1 MLSCLRFLVVT
12 LCLLLAACQV
22 ELYGNLSQ
30 REANE
35 MIAVLTRAGIDAS
48 REEVSDGI
56 FRVMV
61 EEARMA
67 DAVEAL
73 ALAGLPAERFQS
85 LGEVFPGDG
94 LIVSPFEQ
102 RIRTMHALNQE
113 IARTITTISGVRN
126 ARVHIVLPE
135 LDLRGQPMNQPSA
148 SILIHHAP
156 GLDTEA
162 MATRVRMLVANA
174 VQGMD
179 FRNVAVA
186 FFDTSQS
193 LPGAS
198 PRASAQA
205 EATVQPASA
214 EGTVTMA
221 EPAAPVSR
229 GESGSSGPP
238 SAAPS
243 SDPGQDESLPF
254 LTRIAPYIFWA
265 AALAMALGA
274 GFLAWRQRLAARN
287 AS

>member
-1 MLSCLRFLVVT
+1 MPGRLRPFVVT
-12 LCLLLAACQV
+12 LCLFLAACQV

-35 MIAVLTRAGIDAS
+35 MIAVLARAGIEAS
-48 REEVSDGI
+48 REEVGDNL

-73 ALAGLPAERFQS
+73 ARAGLPAERFQS
-85 LGEVFPGDG
+85 LGEIFPGDG
-94 LIVSPFEQ
+94 LIVSPYEQ

-113 IARTITTISGVRN
+113 IARTISTISGVRN

-135 LDLRGQPMNQPSA
+135 LDLRGQPMNRPSA
-148 SILIHHAP
+148 SILIQHAP

-162 MATRVRMLVANA
+162 LTTRVRMLVANA

-186 FFDTSQS
+186 FFDTAAGM
-193 LPGAS
+193 PG
-198 PRASAQA
+198 SAQA
-205 EATVQPASA
+205 AVA
-214 EGTVTMA
+214 
-221 EPAAPVSR
+221 AAPANAARPVAAIDTGAARTLMAMS
-229 GESGSSGPP
+229 PP
-238 SAAPS
+238 EDGVSAAATEEP
-243 SDPGQDESLPF
+243 PLPF

-265 AALAMALGA
+265 AALAMAAGA
-274 GFLAWRQRLAARN
+274 GFLAWRQRLAARGT
-287 AS
+287 S

>member
-1 MLSCLRFLVVT
+1 MPGRLRPFVVA
-12 LCLLLAACQV
+12 LCLFLAACQV

-35 MIAVLTRAGIDAS
+35 MIAVLARAGIEAS
-48 REEVSDGI
+48 REEVSDNL

-61 EEARMA
+61 EEAKMA

-73 ALAGLPAERFQS
+73 ARAGLPAERFQS
-85 LGEVFPGDG
+85 LGEIFPGDG
-94 LIVSPFEQ
+94 LIVSPYEQ

-113 IARTITTISGVRN
+113 IARTISTISGVRN

-135 LDLRGQPMNQPSA
+135 LDLRGQPMNRPSA

-162 MATRVRMLVANA
+162 LTTRVRMLVANA

-186 FFDTSQS
+186 FFDASHGLS
-193 LPGAS
+193 AS
-198 PRASAQA
+198 PAAAVGQA
-205 EATVQPASA
+205 
-214 EGTVTMA
+214 
-221 EPAAPVSR
+221 
-229 GESGSSGPP
+229 
-238 SAAPS
+238 
-243 SDPGQDESLPF
+243 DPGLTDARADAVIDTRAARNLMAVTPSDASSASTGENAPPLPF
-254 LTRIAPYIFWA
+254 MTRIAPYIFWA
-265 AALAMALGA
+265 AALAMVAGA
-274 GFLAWRQRLAARN
+274 GFLAWRQRAATRG

>member
-1 MLSCLRFLVVT
+1 MRPFVVT
-12 LCLLLAACQV
+12 LCLFLAACQV

-35 MIAVLTRAGIDAS
+35 MIAVLARAGIEAS
-48 REEVSDGI
+48 REEVGDNL

-61 EEARMA
+61 EEAKMA

-73 ALAGLPAERFQS
+73 ARAGLPAERFQS
-85 LGEVFPGDG
+85 LGEIFPGDG
-94 LIVSPFEQ
+94 LIVSPYEQ

-113 IARTITTISGVRN
+113 IARTISTISGVRN

-135 LDLRGQPMNQPSA
+135 LDLRGQPMNRPSA

-162 MATRVRMLVANA
+162 LTTRVRMLVANA

-186 FFDTSQS
+186 FFDASHGMS
-193 LPGAS
+193 AS
-198 PRASAQA
+198 PAASASP
-205 EATVQPASA
+205 ATVAAQADPGLNDARADAVIDTRPAQNLMA
-214 EGTVTMA
+214 VTPPDA
-221 EPAAPVSR
+221 PAALI
-229 GESGSSGPP
+229 GETAPP
-238 SAAPS
+238 
-243 SDPGQDESLPF
+243 LPF
-254 LTRIAPYIFWA
+254 MTRIAPYIFWA
-265 AALAMALGA
+265 AALAMAAGA
-274 GFLAWRQRLAARN
+274 GFLAWRQRAATRG

>member
-1 MLSCLRFLVVT
+1 MFGRLRPFVVT
-12 LCLLLAACQV
+12 LCLFLAACQV

-35 MIAVLTRAGIDAS
+35 MIAVLARAGIEAS
-48 REEVSDGI
+48 REEVGDNL

-61 EEARMA
+61 EEAKMA

-73 ALAGLPAERFQS
+73 ARAGLPAERFQS
-85 LGEVFPGDG
+85 LGEIFPGDG
-94 LIVSPFEQ
+94 LIVSPYEQ

-113 IARTITTISGVRN
+113 IARTISTISGVRN

-135 LDLRGQPMNQPSA
+135 LDLRGQPMNRPSA

-162 MATRVRMLVANA
+162 LTTRVRMLVANA

-186 FFDTSQS
+186 FFDASHGMS
-193 LPGAS
+193 AS
-198 PRASAQA
+198 PAASASP
-205 EATVQPASA
+205 ATVAAQADPGLNDARADAVIDTRPAQNLMA
-214 EGTVTMA
+214 VTPPDA
-221 EPAAPVSR
+221 PAALI
-229 GESGSSGPP
+229 GETAPP
-238 SAAPS
+238 
-243 SDPGQDESLPF
+243 LPF
-254 LTRIAPYIFWA
+254 MTRIAPYIFWA
-265 AALAMALGA
+265 AALAMAAGA
-274 GFLAWRQRLAARN
+274 GFLAWRQRAATRG

>member
-1 MLSCLRFLVVT
+1 MLGRLRPFVVT
-12 LCLLLAACQV
+12 LCLFLAACQV

-35 MIAVLTRAGIDAS
+35 MIAVLARAGIEAS
-48 REEVSDGI
+48 REEVSDNL

-61 EEARMA
+61 EEAKMA

-73 ALAGLPAERFQS
+73 ARAGLPAERFQS
-85 LGEVFPGDG
+85 LGEIFPGDG
-94 LIVSPFEQ
+94 LIVSPYEQ

-113 IARTITTISGVRN
+113 IARTISTISGVRN

-135 LDLRGQPMNQPSA
+135 LDLRGQPMNRPSA

-162 MATRVRMLVANA
+162 LTTRVRMLVANA

-186 FFDTSQS
+186 FFD
-193 LPGAS
+193 AS
-198 PRASAQA
+198 PGMSASPAAVAAQA
-205 EATVQPASA
+205 DPGLNDARADAVIDTRPAQNL
-214 EGTVTMA
+214 MA
-221 EPAAPVSR
+221 MSPPDAPAAPI
-229 GESGSSGPP
+229 GETAPP
-238 SAAPS
+238 
-243 SDPGQDESLPF
+243 LPF
-254 LTRIAPYIFWA
+254 MTRIAPYIFWA
-265 AALAMALGA
+265 AALAMAAGA
-274 GFLAWRQRLAARN
+274 GFLAWRQRAATRG